1 MEKSQEKAGLIL
13 MFSALIEGQA
23 LKFLEKLKDAQLKK
37 RLMNKIDEL
46 EQDPFPR
53 NCKTIEGY
61 DQKVF
66 RVRVGGY
73 RILYYVVF
81 ETSIVYVFIID
92 KRGVV
97 YG

>member
-1 MEKSQEKAGLIL
+1 
-13 MFSALIEGQA
+13 MFNAHIEGQA

-37 RLMNKIDEL
+37 RLRNKIDEL

-53 NCKTIEGY
+53 NCKMIEGY

-66 RVRVGGY
+66 RVRMGGY

-81 ETSIVYVFIID
+81 EAQTVYVFIID
-92 KRGVV
+92 KRGAV
-97 YG
+97 YD

>member
-1 MEKSQEKAGLIL
+1 
-13 MFSALIEGQA
+13 MFNAQIEGQA
-23 LKFLEKLKDAQLKK
+23 LKFLEKMKDVQLKK
-37 RLMNKIDEL
+37 RLMDKIDEL
-46 EQDPFPR
+46 EQDTFPR
-53 NCKTIEGY
+53 NCKMVEGY

-81 ETSIVYVFIID
+81 ETQTVWVFIID

-97 YG
+97 YD